1 MRKPYARVRSRLP
14 NTLSEMQTVTDA
26 KALRAIV
33 RGWRARGEAVGF
45 VPTMG
50 NLHPGHYALLRLARA
65 RCERVV
71 ASIFVNPTQFGV
83 GEDFDAYPR
92 TVEQDGAGLA
102 AQGCD
107 LLFAPTADV
116 MYPFGAEHSVRVQVP
131 ELTSVLEGAHRPG
144 HFDGVATVV
153 TKLLHL
159 VQPDVAVF
167 GRKDYQQLR
176 VIERMVLDL
185 ALPVNVVAAP
195 TVREDDG
202 LAMSSRNHYLDAAQ
216 RTLAAQIHQSLQ
228 QMRELFDQRH
238 PRAAIEQAAV
248 SRLERLGFVCD
259 YAVIRDAQSLREPP
273 SGQRN
278 DLVALIAA
286 RLGKTRLIDNLA
298 FD

>member
-1 MRKPYARVRSRLP
+1 MHKPCEPEHFRLP

-33 RGWRARGEAVGF
+33 RGWRARDEAVGL

-50 NLHPGHYALLRLARA
+50 NLHRGHYALLKLARA

-92 TVEQDGAGLA
+92 SLDQDRIGLA
-102 AQGCD
+102 EQGCD
-107 LLFAPTADV
+107 LLFAPTTDV
-116 MYPFGAEHSVRVQVP
+116 MYPFGAENSVRVHVP
-131 ELTSVLEGAHRPG
+131 ELTSMLEGAHRPG

-185 ALPVNVVAAP
+185 ALPVAIVGAP
-195 TVREDDG
+195 IVREDDG
-202 LAMSSRNHYLDAAQ
+202 LAMSSRNQYLDSTQ
-216 RTLAAQIHQSLQ
+216 RTLAAQIHGTLE

-238 PRAAIEQAAV
+238 PRSAIEQAAIA
-248 SRLERLGFVCD
+248 RLERLGFACD
-259 YAVIRDAQSLREPP
+259 YAVIRDAQNLHEPP
-273 SGQRN
+273 PAQR
-278 DLVALIAA
+278 DGLVALIAA

-298 FD
+298 FE

>member
-1 MRKPYARVRSRLP
+1 MRKPCVQGLSRLP
-14 NTLSEMQTVTDA
+14 NTVSDMRMVSDA
-26 KALRAIV
+26 EALRGIV

-50 NLHPGHYALLRLARA
+50 NLHRGHYALLKLARA

-92 TVEQDGAGLA
+92 TLDQDQAGLA
-102 AQGCD
+102 EQGCD
-107 LLFAPTADV
+107 LLFVPTAEV
-116 MYPFGAEHSVRVQVP
+116 IYPFGAAHSVRVQVR

-176 VIERMVLDL
+176 LIERMVLDL

-195 TVREDDG
+195 TVREADG
-202 LAMSSRNHYLDAAQ
+202 LAMSSRNQYLDTAQ
-216 RTLAAQIHQSLQ
+216 RTLAATIYQTLQ
-228 QMRELFDQRH
+228 GMREMFDQRH
-238 PRAAIEQAAV
+238 PRMTVEQTAV
-248 SRLERLGFVCD
+248 SRLEQLGFVCD
-259 YAVIRDAQSLREPP
+259 YAVIRDAQSLLEPP
-273 SGQRN
+273 PAQR
-278 DLVALIAA
+278 DGLVALIAA
-286 RLGKTRLIDNLA
+286 HLGKTRLIDNLA

>member
-1 MRKPYARVRSRLP
+1 
-14 NTLSEMQTVTDA
+14 MQSVTDA

-33 RGWRARGEAVGF
+33 HGWRARGEAIGF

-50 NLHPGHYALLRLARA
+50 NLHRGHYALLKLARA

-92 TVEQDGAGLA
+92 TLEQDRDGLA
-102 AQGCD
+102 EQGCD
-107 LLFAPTADV
+107 LLFAPPDDV
-116 MYPFGAEHSVRVQVP
+116 MFPFGAEHSVRVQVP
-131 ELTSVLEGAHRPG
+131 ELTRVLEGAHRPG

-153 TKLLHL
+153 TKLLNL

-176 VIERMVLDL
+176 VMERMVADL
-185 ALPVNVVAAP
+185 ALPVSVAAAP
-195 TVREDDG
+195 TVREADG
-202 LAMSSRNHYLDAAQ
+202 LALSSRNQYLDAAQ
-216 RTLAAQIHQSLQ
+216 RTLAASIHQTLQ
-228 QMRELFDQRH
+228 WMHEMFDQRH
-238 PRAAIEQAAV
+238 PRLSIEQAAV
-248 SRLERLGFVCD
+248 SRLEQRGFVCD
-259 YAVIRDAQSLREPP
+259 YAVIRDAQSLREPQAA
-273 SGQRN
+273 QRN

-286 RLGKTRLIDNLA
+286 QLGKTRLIDNLA